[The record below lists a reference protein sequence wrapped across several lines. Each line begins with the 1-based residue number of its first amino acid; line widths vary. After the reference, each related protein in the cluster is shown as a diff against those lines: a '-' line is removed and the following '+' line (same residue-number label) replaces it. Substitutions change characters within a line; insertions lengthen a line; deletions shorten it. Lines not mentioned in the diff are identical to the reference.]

1 MTMRTRSALA
11 VAVALTLGAKAIP
24 EADAAIIP
32 VMASDETLQ
41 VALPAAGVAPGA
53 TLQFELDGY
62 DIAAVVQV
70 AADVVSIPVATLGL
84 TPGEHTLRILVAQDN
99 GDLDTLADHTLDVY
113 QREGVR
119 AAAQEWNVLL
129 GSQYRVAQ
137 HPDDT
142 FEGAGRGSNTALA
155 EWQGDYDR
163 GTWIA
168 GGVIQAIYD
177 SNRAA
182 GSGESRWQLPAL
194 DLRAGRRFESGHV
207 ALGLGDDE
215 LLPDNLVFSG
225 FVRRGLR
232 IEASALHERLNA
244 QTFTLHTDPVT
255 SFDARLAPYDTGA
268 SVVGAHADF
277 APFARHPDAL
287 TLSAS
292 WLDGDSDLGGVGIL
306 MPEADFEMPLTVG
319 GSAWAV
325 ALDSFSLGR
334 SLWLHGAYARSR
346 FDADGEP
353 YGEPARDDDARRAVV
368 QLASG
373 GALSTAMLDQWSI
386 GYEHR
391 RVGPHFFSLG
401 NLMLPGDLDL
411 RQMHASFATHG
422 FGLEM
427 QALDQFTDVD
437 DDPLR
442 PRVDSDQQR
451 IFLSYTPSTVD
462 PAAGP
467 WKWLGVPSV
476 SAGYEATANTQRASD
491 LLIVGYDLDN
501 RQRAVSG
508 DLSFTHTRFTLGLN
522 AQRIERDDRSRAL
535 IVDDFLLYAP
545 APDSRETLWGL
556 SLGWNVGERF
566 TLAPQWQRSRLRD
579 VPDGAATDNDLW
591 SLQVQANLIPDVL
604 SVQLGWSESNDAQR
618 FFELPQDRQRLSS
631 NSGTLDISYRMR
643 TPNAFWPGIHWY
655 LRGAYGRNALNT
667 PAFAQAESQWQAQ
680 LSFELNWQ
688 KAP

>member
-11 VAVALTLGAKAIP
+11 FAVAMTLGAKAIP
-24 EADAAIIP
+24 EANAAVIP
-32 VMASDETLQ
+32 VIASDETLQ
-41 VALPAAGVAPGA
+41 VALPSEGAAPGA

-70 AADVVSIPVATLGL
+70 ADDVVSIPVATLGL
-84 TPGEHTLRILVAQDN
+84 TPGEHTLRILAAQEN
-99 GDLDTLADHTLDVY
+99 GDLDTLAEHTLDVY

-129 GSQYRVAQ
+129 GSQYRIAQ
-137 HPDDT
+137 HPDEA

-168 GGVIQAIYD
+168 GGAIQAIYD

-194 DLRAGRRFESGHV
+194 NLRAGRRFESGHV

-215 LLPDNLVFSG
+215 MLPDNLVFSG

-232 IEASALHERLNA
+232 LEASALNERLSA
-244 QTFTLHTDPVT
+244 QVFTLHADPVT
-255 SFDARLAPYDTGA
+255 SFDARLAPYDTGS
-268 SVVGAHADF
+268 SVVGAHADL
-277 APFARHPDAL
+277 APFALHPDAL
-287 TLSAS
+287 MLSAS

-306 MPEADFEMPLTVG
+306 MPELDIEMPLTVG
-319 GSAWAV
+319 GSAWTV

-334 SLWLHGAYARSR
+334 SLWLHGAYAKSH
-346 FDADGEP
+346 FDADGEQ
-353 YGEPARDDDARRAVV
+353 YGEPARDDDAQRVV
-368 QLASG
+368 LQLASG
-373 GALSTAMLDQWSI
+373 GALTTEMFDQWSL
-386 GYEHR
+386 GYERR
-391 RVGPHFFSLG
+391 RVGANFFSLG

-411 RQMHASFATHG
+411 QQVHASMYTHG

-427 QALDQFTDVD
+427 QALDQHTDVD

-451 IFLSYTPSTVD
+451 FALSYTPPTVD

-467 WKWLGVPSV
+467 WKWLGVPSL

-491 LLIVGYDLDN
+491 LLVAGYDLDN
-501 RQRAVSG
+501 RQRSVSG
-508 DLSFTHTRFTLGLN
+508 DVSFSHTRFTLGLN
-522 AQRIERDDRSRAL
+522 AQRIERDDRSQAL
-535 IVDDFLLYAP
+535 IVDDFVLYAP

-556 SLGWNVGERF
+556 SLGWYVSERF

-579 VPDGAATDNDLW
+579 LDGATTDNDLW
-591 SLQVQANLIPDVL
+591 SLQVQANVIPDVF
-604 SVQLGWSESNDAQR
+604 SVQIGWSESKDAQR
-618 FFELPQDRQRLSS
+618 FFELPQDSQRLSGS
-631 NSGTLDISYRMR
+631 SGTLDISYRMS
-643 TPNAFWPGIHWY
+643 TPTAFWPGIHWY

-667 PAFAQAESQWQAQ
+667 AAFAQAESQWQAQ

-688 KAP
+688 KAQ